1 MLSKKSKAIGF
12 IIMSAF
18 GFAMMAAFVRLA
30 GDLPFTQKTFFR
42 NLVAV
47 AVAAVVLCREKVGFK
62 WEKGNLPLLIIRAT
76 CGTLGIFCNYYA
88 IDHLVL
94 ADANILNKMSPFF
107 AIIFSLILLK
117 ERASVFQYAAVL
129 AAFGSSMLI
138 IKPGFSSAT
147 FPAIIGLLGGMG
159 AGAAYTCVRAL
170 SRKGEKS
177 ARIVFF
183 FSMFST
189 LVCVPAMITDYHPM
203 TWGQF
208 FCLIGA
214 GASAAPDSGVTLAY
228 ANAPAKEISVF
239 DHTRSSS
246 AVLGF
251 SCSASCR
258 TAGASSAICRSAA
271 FRSRCSLQPQSGRKD
286 SNMIEYELVR
296 SKRKTL
302 AVQVTREGRVIV
314 RAPLRLAKYRIERF
328 VAEHTDW
335 IARALADQQS
345 RRAAHPEPDEAKQ
358 AELIRRAKIE
368 LPPKVQHYAKLM
380 NLYPT
385 GLKIT
390 SARTRFGS
398 CSGKN
403 SICFSW
409 RLMDYPELAID
420 YVVVHE
426 LAHIVHK
433 NHGPQFWALVERY
446 LPDYRARRAMLRE

>member
-189 LVCVPAMITDYHPM
+189 LVCVPAYDHGLPPDDMGTVLLPDRRRCVSRAR
-203 TWGQF
+203 TVRRNARVRQRTGQRDF
-208 FCLIGA
+208 GVRLHA
-214 GASAAPDSGVTLAY
+214 GHLLGCPRLFPVRPAAGRLERPRLSADLRHFGRGVL
-228 ANAPAKEISVF
+228 
-239 DHTRSSS
+239 
-246 AVLGF
+246 
-251 SCSASCR
+251 
-258 TAGASSAICRSAA
+258 
-271 FRSRCSLQPQSGRKD
+271 LQPQSGAQG
-286 SNMIEYELVR
+286 
-296 SKRKTL
+296 T
-302 AVQVTREGRVIV
+302 VI
-314 RAPLRLAKYRIERF
+314 
-328 VAEHTDW
+328 
-335 IARALADQQS
+335 
-345 RRAAHPEPDEAKQ
+345 
-358 AELIRRAKIE
+358 
-368 LPPKVQHYAKLM
+368 
-380 NLYPT
+380 
-385 GLKIT
+385 
-390 SARTRFGS
+390 
-398 CSGKN
+398 
-403 SICFSW
+403 
-409 RLMDYPELAID
+409 
-420 YVVVHE
+420 
-426 LAHIVHK
+426 
-433 NHGPQFWALVERY
+433 
-446 LPDYRARRAMLRE
+446 